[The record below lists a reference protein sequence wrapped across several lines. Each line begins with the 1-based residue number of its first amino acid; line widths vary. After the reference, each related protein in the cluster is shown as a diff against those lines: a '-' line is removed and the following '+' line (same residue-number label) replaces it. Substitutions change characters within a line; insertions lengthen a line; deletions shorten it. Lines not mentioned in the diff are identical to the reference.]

1 MPLFSTMG
9 ATQITSRM
17 SLLMSYWPMAF
28 VLGATSEHRIL
39 LVYGRILEVYG
50 ERFVLNPTCCAP
62 VACACTHGSIG
73 QLAHICLAHVS
84 AAIIVTNM
92 FTNAHPKEKGLCLE
106 SILMNSDEGF
116 V

>member
-1 MPLFSTMG
+1 M
-9 ATQITSRM
+9 
-17 SLLMSYWPMAF
+17 
-28 VLGATSEHRIL
+28 
-39 LVYGRILEVYG
+39 
-50 ERFVLNPTCCAP
+50 
-62 VACACTHGSIG
+62 HGSIG